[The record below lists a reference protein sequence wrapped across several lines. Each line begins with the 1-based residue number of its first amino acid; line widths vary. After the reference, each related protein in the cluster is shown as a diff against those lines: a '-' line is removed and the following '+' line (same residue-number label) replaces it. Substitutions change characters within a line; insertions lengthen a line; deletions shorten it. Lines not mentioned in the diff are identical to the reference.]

1 MTPNFGSMRKCIA
14 FGLLGWLLT
23 LNCLAQDSLVFI
35 PQSNQPFQPLSH
47 HLQMLEDRQ
56 GMLGSERVIGNDTLI
71 YKPIAPSGKID
82 PRSTYWIKLQLQP
95 SFSSDSFF
103 IGLPSS
109 QTAGINQGNDKVDIW
124 VGSSAVGYIHYE
136 TGTLTPLSKRPV
148 RDPVNRNL
156 FPVQLRAGQPL
167 VIYWRIQ
174 RTMNFEELQLN
185 FALQHAS
192 VVHPADNFFDKTMW
206 FYTGVM
212 LILFIFGLVFSIIT
226 RERSFISFTC
236 SAFLLCA
243 HGLMLNSE
251 NNFVRLLIPES
262 PALQFQFF
270 TLLTA
275 AFVLFLMQFTRA
287 FAETRRL
294 VPRWDKFLLGV
305 MAALSVLVVVDIL
318 LQQFNPAL
326 SVPVFFVFMIFISF
340 LVIGIRLMFTKNL
353 YARLTGFAILW
364 LFSFQILGVLWN
376 MNLVPAWIPNP
387 WFIAQVGMM
396 IILFFAL
403 AYRFKQSAKEK
414 AEAAKVI
421 ELDAIKSRFF
431 ANISHEFRTPLT
443 LMLGPLKQ
451 MEENTLDEKQQKKY
465 INMIRR
471 NGDRLLQLINQL
483 LDLSKL
489 ESGKMDLQVAKTD
502 ITGFLKAIAASF
514 ESLAEQ
520 NQVNYHIHFPEENI
534 IGWVDRDKLEKIVV
548 NLLSNAFRFTPVNGT
563 VSFSVENDDKRLRF
577 IVQDNGVGMPKE
589 QLSKIFDRFHQVA
602 GTEGGTG
609 IGLSLA
615 KELLQLHKGQVSVQS
630 DTGKGSSFR
639 ISIPIAPEFYNP
651 AEINSG
657 LATQAKFSSN
667 SSEASYIKEEI
678 VEELVQDDSLPL
690 VLIVEDN
697 PDLQQY
703 ISDTLRSQFQVQIAP
718 NGKAGMQKATELIP
732 DCIISDV
739 MMPEMDGIEMCGRL
753 KKEGAT
759 SHIPIILLTAK
770 AGSGSRIE
778 GLQTGADDYLIKPFD
793 GAELV
798 VRVQNLVEQRKQLRE
813 RYSREVISI
822 QPDLVELPSLEHS
835 FIQQVRNIIE
845 ENIDNELFGVSELA
859 DSIHL
864 SRSQLHRKLKSLTGQ
879 APNELI
885 RHYRLERAM
894 QFLQQNSG
902 TIAEIS
908 YQTGFSSP
916 AYFSKCFSDRYGY
929 PPGDMKKKV

>member
-1 MTPNFGSMRKCIA
+1 MRKSIA
-14 FGLLGWLLT
+14 FALLGWLLV
-23 LNCLAQDSLVFI
+23 LDCRAQDSLVFN
-35 PQSNQPFQPLSH
+35 PESNQPLQ
-47 HLQMLEDRQ
+47 HLHKYLQVLEDRQ
-56 GMLGSERVIGNDTLI
+56 GILTANEVVGNDTLNF
-71 YKPIAPSGKID
+71 KSFSQLDNID
-82 PRSTYWIKLQLQP
+82 PRSVWWLKLQIRP
-95 SFSSDSFF
+95 SFHSDSFF
-103 IGLPSS
+103 IGLPAK
-109 QTAGINQGNDKVDIW
+109 QTAGINQGNDKADVW
-124 VGSSAVGYIHYE
+124 VVRSEGKSLHYQ
-136 TGTLTPLSKRPV
+136 TGTLTPFSKRPIG
-148 RDPVNRNL
+148 DPVNRNL
-156 FPVQLRAGQPL
+156 FPVELRTNESLA
-167 VIYWRIQ
+167 IYWRIQ
-174 RTMNFEELQLN
+174 RTMNFEALQLN

-192 VVHPADNFFDKTMW
+192 VVHPPDNFFDKSMW

-226 RERSFISFTC
+226 RERSFLFFTGG
-236 SAFLLCA
+236 AILLCI

-251 NNFVRLLIPES
+251 NNFVKWLIPES
-262 PALQFQFF
+262 PGLQFQFF
-270 TLLTA
+270 TLITA
-275 AFVLFLMQFTRA
+275 AFVLFIMQFTRA
-287 FAETRRL
+287 FAETKRL
-294 VPRWDKFLLGV
+294 LPRWDKFLLAV
-305 MAALSVLVVVDIL
+305 MVALCIMVVVDIL
-318 LQQFNPAL
+318 LLQFKPTVL
-326 SVPVFFVFMIFISF
+326 VPVFFVFFIFISF
-340 LVIGIRLMFTKNL
+340 MVIAIRLMFTKSL
-353 YARLTGFAILW
+353 YARWTGFAILW
-364 LFSFQILGVLWN
+364 LFGFQIVGVLWN
-376 MNLVPAWIPNP
+376 MNLVPAWFPNP

-403 AYRFKQSAKEK
+403 AYRFKESAKEK

-421 ELDAIKSRFF
+421 ELDVIKSRFF

-451 MEENTLDEKQQKKY
+451 MEESNLDEKQQKKY
-465 INMIRR
+465 ISMMSR
-471 NGDRLLQLINQL
+471 NGERLLQLINQL

-489 ESGKMDLQVAKTD
+489 ESGKMELQVVKTD
-502 ITGFLKAIAASF
+502 ITGFLKTIAASF

-534 IGWVDRDKLEKIVV
+534 IAFADRDKLEKIVV

-577 IVQDNGVGMPKE
+577 TVQDNGVGMPKE
-589 QLSKIFDRFHQVA
+589 QLSRIFDRFHQVA

-630 DTGKGSSFR
+630 DTGKGSSFK
-639 ISIPIAPEFYNP
+639 ISIPVAAEFYSP
-651 AEINSG
+651 AEISG
-657 LATQAKFSSN
+657 SANTQKVVPVN
-667 SSEASYIKEEI
+667 HVQASYPVEEI
-678 VEELVQDDSLPL
+678 TEEIVQDDSFPL

-703 ISDTLRSQFQVQIAP
+703 ISDTLRHQFQVQIAP
-718 NGKAGMQKATELIP
+718 NGKVGLEKAIELIP

-739 MMPEMDGIEMCGRL
+739 MMPEMDGIEMCGRI
-753 KKEGAT
+753 KKESAT
-759 SHIPIILLTAK
+759 SHIPVILLTAK

-778 GLQTGADDYLIKPFD
+778 GLQTGADDYLIKPFN

-822 QPDLVELPSLEHS
+822 QPDAIESPSPEHD
-835 FIQQVRNIIE
+835 FILQVRQLIE

-859 DSIHL
+859 NSIHL

-885 RHYRLERAM
+885 RNYRLERAM
-894 QFLQQNSG
+894 QLLQQNSG
-902 TIAEIS
+902 TVTEIS